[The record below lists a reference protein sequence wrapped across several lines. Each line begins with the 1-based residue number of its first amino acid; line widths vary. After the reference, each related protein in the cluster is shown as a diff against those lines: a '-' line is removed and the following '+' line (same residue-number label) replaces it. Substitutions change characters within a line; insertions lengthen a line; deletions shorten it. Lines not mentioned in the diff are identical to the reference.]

1 MYILDIVLWVMCE
14 CKYLMA
20 LWKLGLPSPL
30 VLGHKEEAKVK
41 WELLFS
47 FLLLINLLAH
57 VANYKSDR
65 T

>member
-14 CKYLMA
+14 CQYLMA

-41 WELLFS
+41 
-47 FLLLINLLAH
+47 
-57 VANYKSDR
+57 
-65 T
+65 